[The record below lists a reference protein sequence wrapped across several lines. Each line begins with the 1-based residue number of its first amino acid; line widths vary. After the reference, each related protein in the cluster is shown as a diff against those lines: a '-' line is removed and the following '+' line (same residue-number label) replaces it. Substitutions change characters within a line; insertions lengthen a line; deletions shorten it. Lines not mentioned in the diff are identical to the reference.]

1 MQRRAR
7 DGAAGP
13 RRKLVQE
20 RLQFGV
26 VRHLEQW
33 RKKSEIYYWLVE
45 LCPVDCESIWDNHQ
59 GASALHVM
67 MKLRAVRRAAEPF
80 NLGRKDGS
88 DLGDVA
94 DEQQLIQQ
102 LIKGIP

>member
-1 MQRRAR
+1 M
-7 DGAAGP
+7 
-13 RRKLVQE
+13 
-20 RLQFGV
+20 
-26 VRHLEQW
+26 
-33 RKKSEIYYWLVE
+33 
-45 LCPVDCESIWDNHQ
+45 
-59 GASALHVM
+59 HVM